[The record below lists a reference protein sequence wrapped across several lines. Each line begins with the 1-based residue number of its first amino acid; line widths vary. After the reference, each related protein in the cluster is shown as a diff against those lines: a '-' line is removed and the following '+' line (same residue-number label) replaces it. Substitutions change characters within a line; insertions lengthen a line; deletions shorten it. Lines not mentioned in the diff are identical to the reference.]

1 MSDQTPNFFYRLLP
15 NGKGWYWDLVDSKNA
30 VVERGIADERLRAR
44 ADAFRAAFDRLQ
56 PVPKPYPK
64 GGGKIET
71 FRDIGKAA
79 ADIDKLVTDLKS
91 AK

>member
-15 NGKGWYWDLVDSKNA
+15 NGKGWYWELVDSKNA

-64 GGGKIET
+64 GRGKWPDT
-71 FRDIGKAA
+71 FS
-79 ADIDKLVTDLKS
+79 T
-91 AK
+91 